1 MRSRFCVAVIRTGIL
16 IVLGGCRISSQPTG
30 GGYPSVIATNVLR
43 LAMLKAYGKADL
55 SVTSGRTVSVFST
68 GFDKDERG
76 AYLRLLT
83 RNSVISQGGRIVDE
97 DPQLTVEIIVDVA
110 GIDVSDFIVPPFWI
124 STQTDARLAVDLVVR
139 GSDGQVLHEQ
149 RLRGDAKYD
158 EPKLLMFISLPPRY
172 FVRYG
177 DNWRRIRDPFISS
190 SELTDGLHQPVPW
203 HERMAIPAGW

>member
-1 MRSRFCVAVIRTGIL
+1 MRYRFCVAVIWTGIL
-16 IVLGGCRISSQPTG
+16 IVLGGCRVSSPPQG

-43 LAMLKAYGKADL
+43 LAMLEAYGKADL
-55 SVTSGRTVSVFST
+55 SVTSGRAVSVFST

-83 RNSVISQGGRIVDE
+83 RNSVISQGGRIVEE

-158 EPKLLMFISLPPRY
+158 EPKLLMFISLPSRY
-172 FVRYG
+172 LVRYG
-177 DNWRRIRDPFISS
+177 DDWRRIWDPFISS

-203 HERMAIPAGW
+203 YERMGIPAGW

>member
-1 MRSRFCVAVIRTGIL
+1 MRNRFCVAVIWPGIL
-16 IVLGGCRISSQPTG
+16 IALGGCRVTSQPQG
-30 GGYPSVIATNVLR
+30 GGYASVIATNVLR
-43 LAMLKAYGKADL
+43 LAMLEAYGKADL

-83 RNSVISQGGRIVDE
+83 RNSVISQGGRIVDG

-110 GIDVSDFIVPPFWI
+110 GIDVSDFIVLPFWI
-124 STQTDARLAVDLVVR
+124 STQTDAHLAVDLVVR

-149 RLRGDAKYD
+149 RLRGEAKYD
-158 EPKLLMFISLPPRY
+158 ETKLLMFISLPPRY
-172 FVRYG
+172 FVRY
-177 DNWRRIRDPFISS
+177 DDDWRRLSDPFISS

-203 HERMAIPAGW
+203 YKRMGIPAGW

>member
-1 MRSRFCVAVIRTGIL
+1 MRSLFCVAVMWTGIL
-16 IVLGGCRISSQPTG
+16 IVLGGCRVSSPPQG

-43 LAMLKAYGKADL
+43 LAMLEAYGKVDL

-83 RNSVISQGGRIVDE
+83 RKSVISQGGRIVDG
-97 DPQLTVEIIVDVA
+97 DPQLTVEVIVDVA
-110 GIDVSDFIVPPFWI
+110 GIDVSDFMVPPLWI

-139 GSDGQVLHEQ
+139 GSDGQLLHEQ
-149 RLRGDAKYD
+149 RLRGGAKYD
-158 EPKLLMFISLPPRY
+158 ETKLLMFISLPSRY

-177 DNWRRIRDPFISS
+177 DDWKRIWDPFISS
-190 SELTDGLHQPVPW
+190 SALTDALDQPAPW
-203 HERMAIPAGW
+203 YRMGTPAGW